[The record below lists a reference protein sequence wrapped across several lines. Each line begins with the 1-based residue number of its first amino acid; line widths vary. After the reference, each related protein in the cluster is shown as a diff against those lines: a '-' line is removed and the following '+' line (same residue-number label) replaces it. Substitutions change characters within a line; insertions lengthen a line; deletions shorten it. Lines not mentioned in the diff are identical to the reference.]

1 MKVVF
6 LDIDGVLNSQAWF
19 DRQANEGLTG
29 FDPSDEEAW
38 LTMLD
43 PDCVARLDRLVAA
56 HDAKVV
62 ISSSWRQLLEPST
75 IARLLARRGFR
86 GEVIGATTTSNAL
99 TPTRKT
105 QRGDQIAHWL
115 ATASVEGDVTS
126 CVTSFVILDDDE
138 DMVHL
143 VPRHVKTAWAKGLT
157 EDDAA
162 RASELLAERL
172 LERDLASI

>member
-43 PDCVARLDRLVAA
+43 PDCVVRLDRLVAA

-115 ATASVEGDVTS
+115 ATASVTS
-126 CVTSFVILDDDE
+126 DVTSFVILDDDE

-143 VPRHVKTAWAKGLT
+143 APRHVKTAWAKGLT

-172 LERDLASI
+172 LEREPAALI

>member
-115 ATASVEGDVTS
+115 ATASVTS
-126 CVTSFVILDDDE
+126 DVTSFVILDDDE

-143 VPRHVKTAWAKGLT
+143 APRHVKTAWAKGLT

-172 LERDLASI
+172 LEREPAALI

>member
-115 ATASVEGDVTS
+115 ATASGVTS
-126 CVTSFVILDDDE
+126 DVTSFVILDDDE

-143 VPRHVKTAWAKGLT
+143 APRHVKTAWAKGLT

-172 LERDLASI
+172 LEREPAALI